1 MGLKLSVHIWRG
13 ITGSILPRSAAVAN
27 PELADSSIQ
36 PEAPTYL
43 KSRVRDHWER
53 ETCGVR
59 YGGDAVDR
67 REWFSQIA
75 RTRQALEPY
84 ISDFARFEEARG
96 KSVLE
101 IGVGAGSDFIR
112 WCEYADHAT
121 GVDLT
126 AAGIALTSERLAL
139 EGVPECRYALLTADA
154 ERLPFPERSFDIVY
168 SWGVL
173 HHTPDTER
181 AYREMFRVLR
191 PGGVM
196 RTMVYHVWSWTGL
209 MLYLLH
215 GALRGRPGQG
225 LRGAINQHLESP
237 GTKAYSRAE
246 GIALATRAG
255 FNEVDVTTRLGP
267 GDLLLIKPSA
277 RYQGTLA
284 RLAFALYPR
293 PLVRLLGD
301 RFGLYLLIEGCKTE

>member
-1 MGLKLSVHIWRG
+1 
-13 ITGSILPRSAAVAN
+13 VAN
-27 PELADSSIQ
+27 SGLIISSIE
-36 PEAPTYL
+36 PDTPAHL
-43 KSRVRDHWER
+43 KSRVRDHWEK

-59 YGGDAVDR
+59 YGDAVDR
-67 REWFSQIA
+67 RDWFTQIS

-84 ISDFARFEEARG
+84 ICEFARFEDARG

-112 WCEYADHAT
+112 WCQYADHVT

-126 AAGIALTSERLAL
+126 EAGVALTSERLSL
-139 EGVPECRYALLTADA
+139 EDVPESRYALLTADA
-154 ERLPFPERSFDIVY
+154 ERLPFPDCSFDIVY

-181 AYREMFRVLR
+181 AYREVLRVLK

-196 RTMVYHVWSWTGL
+196 RTMIYHLPSWTGL
-209 MLYLLH
+209 MLHIVH
-215 GALRGRPGQG
+215 GLARGRPGLG
-225 LRGAINQHLESP
+225 LRGAIYRHLESP
-237 GTKAYSRAE
+237 GTKAYSRRE
-246 GIALATRAG
+246 GTALARRAG
-255 FNEVDVTTRLGP
+255 FDKVNVTTRLGP

-277 RYQGTLA
+277 QYQGRLA

-301 RFGLYLLIEGCKTE
+301 RFGLYLLIQGRRPA